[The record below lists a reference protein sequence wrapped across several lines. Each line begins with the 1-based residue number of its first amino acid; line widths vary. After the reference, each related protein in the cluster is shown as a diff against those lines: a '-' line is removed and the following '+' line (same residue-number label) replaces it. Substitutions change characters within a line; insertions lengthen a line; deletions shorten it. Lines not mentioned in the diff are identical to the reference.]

1 MRNIV
6 IIGISDV
13 ADRFIRIIE
22 RYKLYN
28 VIGCAVDKQYL
39 PDSDYILLG
48 DAQRN
53 IWNIDELK
61 NHIDIGK
68 DMIFVAMLFNHLN
81 EDRKNLY
88 LRLKQ
93 QGFRFGNIISPLAS
107 VRNNDIGE
115 NCFIGDFVV
124 VHEGVKIGNNVIIKD
139 LTVIGAYSKIEDH
152 VFLSGCTAIGGRCCV
167 GKESFIGMNATIYT
181 GNCVGEKCL
190 VNAGISINKDIPD
203 YAMVT
208 HKKQNYDIRIFDRE
222 IMNESIVAK
231 HKL

>member
-1 MRNIV
+1 MRNII

-22 RYKLYN
+22 RYNLYN
-28 VIGCAVDKQYL
+28 VLGCAVDKQYL
-39 PDSDYILLG
+39 PDSDSIFLG
-48 DAQRN
+48 GGQRK
-53 IWNIDELK
+53 IWCIDELN
-61 NHIDIGK
+61 NHIEEEDL
-68 DMIFVAMLFNHLN
+68 IFIALLFNHLN
-81 EDRKNLY
+81 EDRKNIY

-93 QGFRFGNIISPLAS
+93 QGFKFGNIISPLAS

-124 VHEGVKIGNNVIIKD
+124 VHEGAKIGNNVIIKD

-152 VFLSGCTAIGGRCCV
+152 VFLSGCTAIGGGCSI

-190 VNAGISINKDIPD
+190 VNAGININKDIPN

-208 HKKQNYDIRIFDRE
+208 YKKQNYDIRVFNRE
-222 IMNESIVAK
+222 IMNESIVVNN
-231 HKL
+231 KL